1 MGCGN
6 QPVGTAMEEGKDE
19 FDITNKPIGADGGGW
34 NPGAYSFVDDIM
46 SLPFVSLGY
55 EQFPG
60 RDIREDEM
68 LPPDLSMRGHG
79 ADCLMSPTVTSMD
92 YGKSEIPMN
101 FTPLRGETG
110 TGYPIK
116 THGADAQH
124 NRISR
129 FQMSGLFPPSKC
141 STSLLPLVDNFGA
154 TGNTNDINIVPL
166 SSNSP
171 HKVDRNFLT
180 LGIGGGIE
188 VRPNSNFNTREISNK
203 LDEVSSQ
210 CNDPIAG
217 HCPKNP
223 SNLTQLVGGDARF
236 QSNAGGLS
244 RPDSNFHY
252 RKLSNNSSIG
262 HWPEN
267 PMSLTQL
274 SGGNARTQPN
284 AGGLSISNSDFDA
297 QATASRLEGVSFQC
311 NTSTVGHYPKNPSNL
326 TQLAGG
332 SAMIQTNA
340 GGLSRPASNLA
351 SGMPTCVEGGP
362 IGDAGFRLNSTLF
375 PGLQKL
381 QANIPSY
388 TPNCTSIS
396 LSTTL
401 SLPSGSTLFSQPKCS
416 PQPEIAS
423 TYFATQPISWQQ
435 DYSRKSSMKLSS
447 ESSST
452 HLSHRHKQSSIGH
465 AQPGDFSSA
474 AEGTRTEVAK
484 IGSFPSSVQPVGQF
498 DAFHNVSPIEAS
510 GNYISPERI
519 GVQFSKSITYQSAA
533 AAGYYPKRLGLQP
546 NDFAT
551 ARSARGP
558 APVHLAAYHNQ
569 FRPVVP
575 TGQPQ
580 HGMPAQS
587 SAGFPRV
594 DHSNGQV
601 TPVAILD
608 DRPQVA
614 PIISRPP
621 LKRKAFENPSALSG
635 QQRKTFL
642 RPVGN
647 DSTPQQRQRI
657 PSIPAAV
664 HIPPAPPLHV
674 KWKGCDEPLGP
685 TGQRCLLC
693 KRDLSFTAEGLVYQ
707 PAAPPPV
714 AVLPCGHTFH
724 DHCLQIITPEDQL
737 KNPPCIPC
745 AVGET

>member
-1 MGCGN
+1 MF
-6 QPVGTAMEEGKDE
+6 E
-19 FDITNKPIGADGGGW
+19 FCT
-34 NPGAYSFVDDIM
+34 
-46 SLPFVSLGY
+46 
-55 EQFPG
+55 
-60 RDIREDEM
+60 EDEM

-129 FQMSGLFPPSKC
+129 FQMNGLFPPSKC

-188 VRPNSNFNTREISNK
+188 VRPNSNFSTREISNK

-252 RKLSNNSSIG
+252 QKLSNNSSIG
-262 HWPEN
+262 HWPKN

-362 IGDAGFRLNSTLF
+362 IGNAGFRLNSTPF

-423 TYFATQPISWQQ
+423 TYFATQPISWQH

-465 AQPGDFSSA
+465 AQPGELYMCTDVFGNIFGFNIGCMLISCQFP
-474 AEGTRTEVAK
+474 ENIGTCC
-484 IGSFPSSVQPVGQF
+484 IG
-498 DAFHNVSPIEAS
+498 N
-510 GNYISPERI
+510 
-519 GVQFSKSITYQSAA
+519 
-533 AAGYYPKRLGLQP
+533 
-546 NDFAT
+546 
-551 ARSARGP
+551 
-558 APVHLAAYHNQ
+558 
-569 FRPVVP
+569 
-575 TGQPQ
+575 
-580 HGMPAQS
+580 
-587 SAGFPRV
+587 
-594 DHSNGQV
+594 
-601 TPVAILD
+601 
-608 DRPQVA
+608 
-614 PIISRPP
+614 
-621 LKRKAFENPSALSG
+621 
-635 QQRKTFL
+635 
-642 RPVGN
+642 
-647 DSTPQQRQRI
+647 
-657 PSIPAAV
+657 
-664 HIPPAPPLHV
+664 
-674 KWKGCDEPLGP
+674 
-685 TGQRCLLC
+685 
-693 KRDLSFTAEGLVYQ
+693 
-707 PAAPPPV
+707 
-714 AVLPCGHTFH
+714 
-724 DHCLQIITPEDQL
+724 
-737 KNPPCIPC
+737 
-745 AVGET
+745 